1 VEITL
6 EQLAVMAQ
14 GVILRGD
21 PQMLLTGIAALREAG
36 AGDLSF
42 YGNERYINDLRRTRA
57 GAVLVP
63 ENTPQ
68 DVCGAALVACVNP
81 SAAFAEVVKR
91 FRTPPREF
99 RPGIHPAAVV
109 HPAARLDPS
118 RVCIGPCAVVE
129 AGVEIGDG
137 TEIGPG
143 CMVGEN
149 AKIGRD
155 CVLFAGAVIY
165 HHCLVGDRVRLHSG
179 AVIGSDGFGYEFI
192 GGRHEKIDQVGIV
205 QIDSDVEIGAN
216 TTVDRARFGRTWI
229 GEGCK
234 IDNQVQI
241 AHNVVLGRHVIVV
254 AQAGIAGSSRVGD
267 YTVIAAQA
275 GIAGHLEVGP
285 QITIA
290 GKAGVT
296 RDLTEK
302 GVYAG
307 HPVQP
312 MREHQRQQVL
322 VRQLADLAARLKTL
336 EEQAGE

>member
-1 VEITL
+1 MEITL
-6 EQLAVMAQ
+6 EQLAALTQ

-21 PQMLLTGIAALREAG
+21 PQALLTGIAALREAS

-42 YGNERYINDLRRTRA
+42 YGNERYLNDLRRTRA

-63 ENTPQ
+63 EGT
-68 DVCGAALVACVNP
+68 GADSTAVALVACANP

-109 HPAARLDPS
+109 HPSARVDAAK
-118 RVCIGPCAVVE
+118 VCIGPCAVIE

-143 CMVGEN
+143 CVVGEN

-155 CVLFAGAVIY
+155 CLLFPRVTVY
-165 HHCLVGDRVRLHSG
+165 HHCVLGDRVRLHSG

-192 GGRHEKIDQVGIV
+192 AGRHEKIDQVGIV
-205 QIDSDVEIGAN
+205 QIDSEVEIGAN

-254 AQAGIAGSSRVGD
+254 AQAGIAGSTRVGD

-290 GKAGVT
+290 GRGGVT
-296 RDLTEK
+296 RDVTEK

-307 HPVQP
+307 YPVQT
-312 MREHQRQQVL
+312 MRDYQRQQVM
-322 VRQLADLAARLKTL
+322 VRQLPELAARLKRL
-336 EEQAGE
+336 EDQAGA

>member
-1 VEITL
+1 MEITL
-6 EQLAVMAQ
+6 EQLAAMAQ
-14 GVILRGD
+14 GVILRGE
-21 PQMLLTGIAALREAG
+21 PRMLLTGIAALREAG
-36 AGDLSF
+36 PGDLSF
-42 YGNERYINDLRRTRA
+42 YGNERYINDLRRTRS

-63 ENTPQ
+63 QGTSPDVTP
-68 DVCGAALVACVNP
+68 AALVACANP
-81 SAAFAEVVKR
+81 SAAFAEVVR
-91 FRTPPREF
+91 NFRPPPREF
-99 RPGIHPAAVV
+99 HPGIHPAAVV
-109 HPAARLDPS
+109 HPTAKADPA
-118 RVCIGPCAVVE
+118 RVCIGPGAVIE
-129 AGVEIGDG
+129 AGAEIGDG

-143 CMVGEN
+143 SVVGEN
-149 AKIGRD
+149 VRIGRD
-155 CVLFAGAVIY
+155 CVIFSRVSVY
-165 HHCLVGDRVRLHSG
+165 HHCILGDRVRIHSG

-192 GGRHEKIDQVGIV
+192 AGRHEKIDQVGIV
-205 QIDSDVEIGAN
+205 QIDNDVEIGAN

-229 GEGCK
+229 GEGSK

-290 GKAGVT
+290 GGAGVT
-296 RDLTEK
+296 RDLSEK

-307 HPVQP
+307 HPVQI

-322 VRQLADLAARLKTL
+322 VRRLPELAARLKKL

>member
-1 VEITL
+1 MEITL
-6 EQLAVMAQ
+6 EQLAALTG

-21 PQMLLTGIAALREAG
+21 PQTLLKGIAALREAG
-36 AGDLSF
+36 REDLSF
-42 YGNERYINDLRRTRA
+42 FGNERYINDLRRTGA
-57 GAVLVP
+57 AAVLVP
-63 ENTPQ
+63 VNTPL
-68 DVCGAALVACVNP
+68 DVCGSALVVCGNP
-81 SAAFAEVVKR
+81 SAAFAEVVRR
-91 FRTPPREF
+91 FRTPPRQF

-109 HPAARLDPS
+109 HPSVKADPAK
-118 RVCIGPCAVVE
+118 VCIGPCAVIE
-129 AGVEIGDG
+129 AGVEIGAG

-143 CMVGEN
+143 CVLGEN

-155 CVLFAGAVIY
+155 CLFFSRVSIY
-165 HHCLVGDRVRLHSG
+165 HDCVLGDRVRLHSG

-205 QIDSDVEIGAN
+205 QIDSDVEIGSN

-267 YTVIAAQA
+267 YTVIAAQV

-285 QITIA
+285 QITITA
-290 GKAGVT
+290 KAAVT
-296 RDLTEK
+296 RDISSK

-307 HPVQP
+307 HPVQLI
-312 MREHQRQQVL
+312 RDHQRQQVL
-322 VRQLADLAARLKTL
+322 VRRLPELVERLRKV
-336 EEQAGE
+336 EDQGKF